1 MFGQQYGYGGYIPPN
16 NMPGMQNRLG
26 VMDNQQQYSRPAMP
40 MQGRIVANIDEA
52 KVAQVPMDGSPIYF
66 PCPCE
71 NKIYVKSMNLD
82 GASIFNVYSLE
93 TNATN
98 VPQPAQIPASGTM
111 PEAAWK
117 EKVNKLEQRIEL
129 LESLIKGAIASVQQ
143 QPNANHCDA
152 AE

>member
-1 MFGQQYGYGGYIPPN
+1 MFGQQQFGYGGYMAPV
-16 NMPGMQNRLG
+16 MQ
-26 VMDNQQQYSRPAMP
+26 SRTLQ
-40 MQGRIVANIDEA
+40 MQGRIVSNIDEA

-66 PCPCE
+66 PCPAE
-71 NKIYVKSMNLD
+71 GKIYVKSMDTN
-82 GASIFNVYSLE
+82 GMAVFNVYSLE

-98 VPQPAQIPASGTM
+98 VPQPAQYPANTM
-111 PEAAWK
+111 PEVAWK

-143 QPNANHCDA
+143 SNANTGNV

>member
-1 MFGQQYGYGGYIPPN
+1 MFGQQYGYGSYMPPA
-16 NMPGMQNRLG
+16 MQNRT
-26 VMDNQQQYSRPAMP
+26 VMQ
-40 MQGRIVANIDEA
+40 MQGRIVSNIDEA

-66 PCPCE
+66 PCPAE
-71 NKIYVKSMNLD
+71 GKIYVKSMDNN
-82 GASIFNVYSLE
+82 GMAVFNVYSLE

-98 VPQPAQIPASGTM
+98 VPQPAQYPVGTM
-111 PEAAWK
+111 PEVAWK

-143 QPNANHCDA
+143 SNANISNV